1 MVIRYVGRKR
11 RMARDL
17 WSLITGLRIREF
29 RECFCGSASFLWVVP
44 PELPRWINDIDADV
58 ISFHRSMQSESGFID
73 RLIEADR
80 SFATMT
86 IDEAMRAY
94 NAHKVRWV
102 FYDDN
107 VSYYILHQFAYG
119 PIVRRERSN
128 VCSFSFN
135 HFNTRRGRT
144 SRSRLAAARRLYQG
158 VKITNNDY
166 ATLLDAPGQDVLLYL
181 DPPYLFRPQSIP
193 LYQHELT
200 LQQHHELRDRLRNC
214 RHRWL
219 MTLSD
224 HPEVRKLYA
233 EFPMSYF
240 GSPRMPLSYRPEG
253 CRYELAIRNF

>member
-1 MVIRYVGRKR
+1 MVIRYIGRKR

-17 WSLITGLRIREF
+17 WSLAAGLRIREF

-44 PELPRWINDIDADV
+44 PELPRWINDIDEDV
-58 ISFHRSMQSESGFID
+58 ISFHRSMQGESDFID
-73 RLIEADR
+73 RVIEADQ
-80 SFATMT
+80 SFANMA
-86 IDEAMRAY
+86 IDEAIRAY

-144 SRSRLAAARRLYQG
+144 SRSRLTAARRLYQG
-158 VKITNNDY
+158 VKITNGDY
-166 ATLLDAPGQDVLLYL
+166 SQLLDAPGQDVLLFL
-181 DPPYLFRPQSIP
+181 DPTYLFRPQSVP

-200 LQQHHELRDRLRNC
+200 LQQHYELRDRLRAC
-214 RHRWL
+214 RHHWL
-219 MTLSD
+219 MTLGY

-233 EFPMSYF
+233 DFPMTVFRSE
-240 GSPRMPLSYRPEG
+240 RMPLSYRPDG
-253 CRYELAIRNF
+253 SLYELIVRNF